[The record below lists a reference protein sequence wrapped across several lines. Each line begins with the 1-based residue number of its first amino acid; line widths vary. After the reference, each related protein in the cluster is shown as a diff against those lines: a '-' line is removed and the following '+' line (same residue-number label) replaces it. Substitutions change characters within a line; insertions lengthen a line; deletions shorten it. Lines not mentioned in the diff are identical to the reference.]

1 MLPQAQPNTRRQR
14 LNWFQRQDDFFI
26 RQVFADFFVLMR
38 SFQELYGSYCRCRT
52 SKRGESCCLLADGA
66 GHEKCS
72 IWDQLAVMV
81 GTEIEKGPLWLLKDL
96 CQHIWSENRQDQQ
109 VGDSLIEWLI
119 SSIFHEA
126 VKLKEDVH
134 ILNSYA
140 AAAFWSDGPTPVSR
154 LTRIIDRKGLIRRV
168 AVDVMRQMEHLA
180 LLFGQT
186 SNMLRTLLPALAGN
200 SLLVRF
206 LVEHEDMVEYL
217 WSEELA
223 SVFSDMF
230 FGQAA
235 QGFCAAGQSYMSGQW
250 YTRALVMYR
259 RAAATD
265 SACAEAMAKV
275 DELQQLIQQTSGFL
289 GAA

>member
-1 MLPQAQPNTRRQR
+1 
-14 LNWFQRQDDFFI
+14 
-26 RQVFADFFVLMR
+26 MR

-66 GHEKCS
+66 GHKKCS
-72 IWDQLAVMV
+72 IWDQLTVMV
-81 GTEIEKGPLWLLKDL
+81 GTEMDKGPIWMLKDL
-96 CQHIWSENRQDQQ
+96 CQQIWPEGGREPFLE
-109 VGDSLIEWLI
+109 DSLIEWLI
-119 SSIFHEA
+119 SSIFHET

-140 AAAFWSDGPTPVSR
+140 SAAFWVNDSAPVSR
-154 LTRIIDRKGLIRRV
+154 LSRIIDRKGLIRRV

-186 SNMLRTLLPALAGN
+186 SNMLRTMLPALADN

-206 LVEHEDMVEYL
+206 LVEREDMVEYL

-223 SVFSDMF
+223 LVFSDMF
-230 FGQAA
+230 SGKAA
-235 QGFCAAGQSYMSGQW
+235 QGFCAAGKSYMSGQW
-250 YTRALVMYR
+250 YTRALIMYR
-259 RAAATD
+259 RAVELDSRNVEAA
-265 SACAEAMAKV
+265 AKV
-275 DELQQLIQQTSGFL
+275 DELQRLIQQTSGFL